1 MTTSRDRRRLFIVS
15 SLSGAGR
22 TTALGVLSDLG
33 FLASDATPVA
43 LWPALLAES
52 GGADVAIGWP
62 IAPADRQSGTGPNPL
77 VSLPEDVDVTHLF
90 LSAELETLRRRY
102 TETRRTH
109 PFDQGK
115 GLVDALTAEQQASQP
130 RRAMA
135 DQIID
140 TTGTKLADLR
150 ATFLSIAGADEDGLQ
165 IRTLSFSYRQGLPMD
180 ADMVIDVR
188 WLRNPHYEPALRAK
202 TGQERAVGDYIR
214 QDEGFDA
221 FEEHLRRL
229 LEFTAERQQQEGKAY
244 FTFAFGCTGG
254 KHRSVFFAEQAGVW
268 LRDAGYR
275 VLVQHREIQQG

>member
-1 MTTSRDRRRLFIVS
+1 MTTPRDRRRLFIVS

-62 IAPADRQSGTGPNPL
+62 IAPADKQSGTGPNPL

-90 LSAELETLRRRY
+90 LSAEPETLRRRY

-109 PFDQGK
+109 PFDRGK

-140 TTGTKLADLR
+140 
-150 ATFLSIAGADEDGLQ
+150 AT
-165 IRTLSFSYRQGLPMD
+165 
-180 ADMVIDVR
+180 VR
-188 WLRNPHYEPALRAK
+188 
-202 TGQERAVGDYIR
+202 
-214 QDEGFDA
+214 
-221 FEEHLRRL
+221 
-229 LEFTAERQQQEGKAY
+229 
-244 FTFAFGCTGG
+244 
-254 KHRSVFFAEQAGVW
+254 
-268 LRDAGYR
+268 
-275 VLVQHREIQQG
+275 